1 MAALV
6 FLSDMQ
12 KKNLIKEVEGGFW
25 MRLQSSQESDIV
37 KHGIPLNHSNWNFNV
52 DCRIVILNI
61 INLFCVIDVKIVK
74 YLPDLKGLDQPTI
87 AIVTSL
93 FCEKIAVDAM
103 IEEKIT
109 YVKYKTEGYV
119 LIIKWCLMKVLI
131 IRWCLMKDEFQLYC
145 QA

>member
-37 KHGIPLNHSNWNFNV
+37 KHGIPFNYSNRNFNV

-61 INLFCVIDVKIVK
+61 INLLCVIDVKIVK

-119 LIIKWCLMKVLI
+119 LIIK
-131 IRWCLMKDEFQLYC
+131 
-145 QA
+145 

>member
-37 KHGIPLNHSNWNFNV
+37 KHGIPLNYSNRNFNV

-119 LIIKWCLMKVLI
+119 LIIK
-131 IRWCLMKDEFQLYC
+131 
-145 QA
+145 

>member
-37 KHGIPLNHSNWNFNV
+37 KHGIPLNYSNRNFNV

-61 INLFCVIDVKIVK
+61 INLLCVIDVKIVK

-119 LIIKWCLMKVLI
+119 LIIK
-131 IRWCLMKDEFQLYC
+131 
-145 QA
+145 